1 MAAQENIEV
10 KKGKGTSEAQEIQ
23 KSGAQDY
30 LSPFD
35 EIERTFDE
43 YMGRSWLR
51 PFRFEWPSWTERTR
65 AFDLKT
71 PRIDVLD
78 QDDRIIVKAEV
89 PGINKDDLE
98 VTLSNNTLTIHGKT
112 EKKTEEKKG
121 EYVHREIS
129 TGEISRTIVLP
140 SDVDESKVK
149 ATFKDGLLEL
159 TLPKV
164 QKSTRTKISI
174 QG

>member
-121 EYVHREIS
+121 
-129 TGEISRTIVLP
+129 
-140 SDVDESKVK
+140 
-149 ATFKDGLLEL
+149 
-159 TLPKV
+159 
-164 QKSTRTKISI
+164 
-174 QG
+174 